1 MPSTLATTLTAS
13 RQMFRPVVYRVLIA
27 GFCLAFAAGAQAQ
40 EVVKYGADFLASGVG
55 ARALGMGGAYVAHA
69 DDATAGYWNVAG
81 LDALATPEGAFMHA
95 ERFDGIVSF
104 DYAAVAWP
112 LTERSTVGVS
122 FVRSAVDDIANTLDA
137 LDPATGLP
145 RPDAADYVEYFSAAD
160 NALFLSYARGV
171 TETLSLGATAKVVRR
186 GIGDFAS
193 AWGYSV
199 DLGAQMDV
207 GRVRL
212 GLNLQDVSTMVQ
224 TWSVDAAQFE
234 QLNEESRPVGL
245 TEIVLPVARLGV
257 STVVPVSDDIGLTLA
272 GDLDLGFDGQ
282 KANVVDAAGVS
293 FRPRVGGELAYRN
306 VLALRAGLSE
316 LTQNDLYGTQMTPSV
331 GVGFALGPVN
341 LDYGFGDFGG
351 LSSEL
356 GYAHRISVGYRLT
369 NSGLSRPT
377 SSEPISRPQ

>member
-1 MPSTLATTLTAS
+1 
-13 RQMFRPVVYRVLIA
+13 MFRHVVSRVLA
-27 GFCLAFAAGAQAQ
+27 VGLCFVGGASGSAQ

-81 LDALATPEGAFMHA
+81 LDALSVPEGAFMHA

-171 TETLSLGATAKVVRR
+171 NEAMALGATAKVVRR
-186 GIGDFAS
+186 GIGEFAS

-199 DLGAQMDV
+199 DLGAQLQL

-224 TWSVDAAQFE
+224 TWSVDAAKFE
-234 QLNEESRPVGL
+234 QLDEESRPVGL
-245 TEIVLPVARLGV
+245 TEIVLPVARLGA
-257 STVVPVSDDIGLTLA
+257 STLIPLSEDIGLTLA

-293 FRPRVGGELAYRN
+293 FRPRIGGEVAYRD
-306 VLALRAGLSE
+306 VLAFRAGLSE
-316 LTQNDLYGTQMTPSV
+316 LTQNSLYGTQVTPSV
-331 GVGFALGPVN
+331 GVGFALGPVD

-356 GYAHRISVGYRLT
+356 GYAHRISVGYRL
-369 NSGLSRPT
+369 NKGGFARPT
-377 SSEPISRPQ
+377 AGEPIAPPQ

>member
-1 MPSTLATTLTAS
+1 
-13 RQMFRPVVYRVLIA
+13 MFRHVVSRVLA
-27 GFCLAFAAGAQAQ
+27 VGLCFVGGASGSAQ

-81 LDALATPEGAFMHA
+81 LDALSVPEGAFMHA

-122 FVRSAVDDIANTLDA
+122 FVRSAVDDIATTLDA

-171 TETLSLGATAKVVRR
+171 NEAMALGATAKVVRR
-186 GIGDFAS
+186 GIGEFAS

-199 DLGAQMDV
+199 DLGAQLQL

-224 TWSVDAAQFE
+224 TWSVDAAKFE
-234 QLNEESRPVGL
+234 QLDEESRPVGL
-245 TEIVLPVARLGV
+245 TEIVLPVARLGA
-257 STVVPVSDDIGLTLA
+257 STLIPLSEDIGLTLA

-293 FRPRVGGELAYRN
+293 FRPRIGGEVAYRD
-306 VLALRAGLSE
+306 VLAFRAGLSE
-316 LTQNDLYGTQMTPSV
+316 LTQNSLYGTQVTPSV
-331 GVGFALGPVN
+331 GVGFALGPVD

-356 GYAHRISVGYRLT
+356 GYAHRISVGYRL
-369 NSGLSRPT
+369 NKGGFARPT
-377 SSEPISRPQ
+377 AGEPIAPPQ

>member
-1 MPSTLATTLTAS
+1 MDRFGPRVAALALFFLT
-13 RQMFRPVVYRVLIA
+13 PPLH
-27 GFCLAFAAGAQAQ
+27 AQ
-40 EVVKYGADFLASGVG
+40 EVVKYGAEFLASGVG

-81 LDALATPEGAFMHA
+81 LDAIGAPEGAFMHA

-112 LTERSTVGVS
+112 VTSRSTVGVS

-145 RPDAADYVEYFSAAD
+145 RPDAQDYVTYFSAAD

-171 TETLSLGATAKVVRR
+171 NEALSLGATVKVVRR

-193 AWGYSV
+193 AWGYSA
-199 DLGAQMDV
+199 DLGAQLQL
-207 GRVRL
+207 GRLRL
-212 GLNLQDVSTMVQ
+212 GLNLQDVSTLVQ
-224 TWSVDAAQFE
+224 TWSVDAARFE
-234 QLNEESRPVGL
+234 QLAEESRPIGL
-245 TEIVLPVARLGV
+245 TEVVLPVARLGAA
-257 STVVPVSDDIGLTLA
+257 TRVPLSDEVGITLA
-272 GDLDLGFDGQ
+272 GDLDLAFDGQ
-282 KANVVDAAGVS
+282 RANVVDLQGVS
-293 FRPRVGGELAYRN
+293 FRPRVGGELSYRD
-306 VLALRAGLSE
+306 VLALRAGLSD

-331 GVGFALGPVN
+331 GVGLGLGAVR

-356 GYAHRISVGYRLT
+356 GYAHRISIGYRL
-369 NSGLSRPT
+369 NQAGLARPT
-377 SSEPISRPQ
+377 SDEPIARPQAP